1 MIKENRKIRKKKK
14 NTEYGL
20 VMLLIDVRGV
30 LNGEEAIKHV
40 KRIKT

>member
-1 MIKENRKIRKKKK
+1 MIKEKRKIRKK